1 LICCTRVFIA
11 LGTNIGDRLANL
23 QRAKDSLQPSI
34 KILRESSIYETEP
47 WGYADQPDFYNQ
59 VIEVRTRLKPMTLL
73 VRLKDIEKDMGRE
86 ISFRNGPRV
95 IDLDILFY
103 GKHILD
109 EDRLH
114 IPHPE
119 LHKRAFVLIPLAEI
133 APNFIH
139 PLLRKP
145 VKSFLS
151 DVDPESVRKL

>member
-1 LICCTRVFIA
+1 MA
-11 LGTNIGDRLANL
+11 
-23 QRAKDSLQPSI
+23 
-34 KILRESSIYETEP
+34 
-47 WGYADQPDFYNQ
+47 
-59 VIEVRTRLKPMTLL
+59 LL

-95 IDLDILFY
+95 IDLDLLFY
-103 GKHILD
+103 GKQILD

-133 APNFIH
+133 APNFVH